1 MTCPGGISDTRD
13 GKRSVRLCHEAL
25 RLLRSHEG
33 VPPLI
38 QATERFAEQV
48 GVAVETISG
57 HLAPYLHRPTPSP
70 RSCGSSRESLSDG

>member
-1 MTCPGGISDTRD
+1 
-13 GKRSVRLCHEAL
+13 
-25 RLLRSHEG
+25 

-57 HLAPYLHRPTPSP
+57 HLAPYLHRPEAFAEELRLIP
-70 RSCGSSRESLSDG
+70 RELV

>member
-1 MTCPGGISDTRD
+1 M
-13 GKRSVRLCHEAL
+13 LH
-25 RLLRSHEG
+25 SHEG

-57 HLAPYLHRPTPSP
+57 HLAPSLHRPEAFAEELRPIL
-70 RSCGSSRESLSDG
+70 RELV